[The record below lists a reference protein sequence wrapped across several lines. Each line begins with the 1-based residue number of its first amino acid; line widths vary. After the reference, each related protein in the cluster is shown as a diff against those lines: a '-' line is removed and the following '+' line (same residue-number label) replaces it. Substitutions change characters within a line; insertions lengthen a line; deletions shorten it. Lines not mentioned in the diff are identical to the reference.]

1 MLTVRVDLYKIKH
14 NISYIKSVTNTEF
27 CAVVKANAY
36 GHGLCEFSKAVEE
49 DVDCF
54 AVATEYEA
62 LKLVKS
68 GITKKYWFL
77 ITVILMKQ
85 CQKTLFLPYFPLRGL
100 KL

>member
-1 MLTVRVDLYKIKH
+1 MLTVRVDLSKIKH

-68 GITKKYWFL
+68 GITKKILVFNYGYPNE
-77 ITVILMKQ
+77 TMPKNVIS
-85 CQKTLFLPYFPLRGL
+85 FRIFR
-100 KL
+100 